1 MNFWRNQFES
11 RRLLDFL
18 SPANDSVESEQ
29 EDVRPRIET
38 ELIIGTPKLENKKRK
53 VSKKFKD
60 KDESVRK
67 EFKTLKWYKCGLS
80 FQ

>member
-18 SPANDSVESEQ
+18 SPVANDSVNNEQ

-53 VSKKFKD
+53 VLKKIKD
-60 KDESVRK
+60 KEESVRK
-67 EFKTLKWYKCGLS
+67 EFKT
-80 FQ
+80 